1 MNSLFITYTL
11 EEDSNAWQEVNKLL
25 KSYPNW
31 AKLFRHTWIVQTN
44 KSVTQV
50 RDELSESI
58 EDKGKI
64 VVVNIT
70 DSAWAA
76 SNMDNDILNWMKENI

>member
-50 RDELSESI
+50 RDELSEIIS
-58 EDKGKI
+58 KGKI
-64 VVVNIT
+64 LVIDITYSQWATCEVDRKVVE
-70 DSAWAA
+70 
-76 SNMDNDILNWMKENI
+76 WMKKYA